1 MPGETILIVD
11 DHVVLRNGWQAIL
24 EAEGYRVVAADN
36 GREALEKMRAP
47 ASAGGVTP
55 DLILSDVVMPEMDG
69 YAFLSSLRSH
79 PEWVSIPFIFV
90 TARREREDLF
100 AGKLLGAE
108 DFMIKPITRQDLVGT
123 IRSRL
128 ARSQQLLLVQL
139 QEACDATLIMLA
151 NAIEQRDAY
160 TSRHVE
166 RVQEYAKILA
176 RRIACTPTDL
186 LQIHYGSILHDIG
199 KIQISKE
206 VLNKPGMLTPEEWE
220 IMKKHPTIGAEMIRG
235 VDYLSPAL
243 PVIRSHHERW
253 DGGGYP
259 EGLAGEAIPLSA
271 RIVAVADSLD
281 AITSSRAY
289 RRCLSPDN
297 AREEIL
303 AGEGTQ
309 YDPQVV
315 AAFVTAWGEILTHL
329 TAS

>member
-11 DHVVLRNGWQAIL
+11 DHVVLRDGWQAIL

-36 GREALEKMRAP
+36 GRQALEIMRAP
-47 ASAGGVTP
+47 ATAGGITP
-55 DLILSDVVMPEMDG
+55 DLILSDIVMPEMDG
-69 YAFLSSLRSH
+69 YAFLSHLRSH

-100 AGKLLGAE
+100 AGKLMGAE
-108 DFMIKPITRQDLVGT
+108 DFMVKPITRQDLVGT
-123 IRSRL
+123 IRTRL

-151 NAIEQRDAY
+151 NAIEQRDSY
-160 TSRHVE
+160 TSSHVE
-166 RVQEYAKILA
+166 RVQEYAKILS
-176 RRIACTPTDL
+176 RRIPCSPADE

-199 KIQISKE
+199 KIKISKE
-206 VLNKPGMLTPEEWE
+206 VLNKPGTLTPEEWE
-220 IMKKHPTIGAEMIRG
+220 IMKQHPTIGAEMIQG

-253 DGGGYP
+253 DGTGYP
-259 EGLAGEAIPLSA
+259 LGLRGEEIPLSA

-289 RRCLSPDN
+289 RCCLSPEQ
-297 AREEIL
+297 ARDEIR
-303 AGEGTQ
+303 AGAGSQ

-315 AAFVTAWGEILTHL
+315 AAFELAWPEILSHL